1 MGRIP
6 LDRLEAFDRILLL
19 QGPVGPFFD
28 RLALYLLGHGKR
40 VHKIHFNAGD
50 AVFFGACPADSYRGP
65 ANDFGP
71 WLADYLRQRKIE
83 VIALFGEWRLYH
95 RTAHE
100 VASGLRIPVFV
111 FEEGYIRPHYLT
123 LEGHGV
129 NGNTLLPRDP
139 TFYRSLSKLP
149 QPRPRPVRN
158 NYWRMA
164 WFTTLYYI
172 AGVLGRW
179 RYPHYQHHRPLQW
192 YPEGLYWVRS
202 GIRKLYFRLRERGLG
217 QRLQH
222 SELHKKFFLVPL
234 QVHIDS
240 QVTHH
245 SCFRSVTA
253 FLRHVVSSFAAH
265 APADRYLVVKHHPMD
280 RGYTDYSKLLTG
292 LAAELQLGERLI
304 YVHDLHLPTLL
315 ENSCGV
321 VTINSTV
328 GLSALIHN
336 TPVKTL
342 GESVYDVPGVVS
354 TLSLPDF
361 WADPGVVDVELFL
374 RFKRY
379 MIQQTQLNCSFYAPK
394 ALDISTQIG
403 SAETTGTAHS
413 FTR

>member
-1 MGRIP
+1 MGRVP
-6 LDRLEAFDRILLL
+6 LDRLEAFERILLL

-28 RLALYLLGHGKR
+28 RLALYLLDRGKK
-40 VHKIHFNAGD
+40 VHKINFNAGD
-50 AVFFGACPADSYRGP
+50 AFFFGACPADAYRGP
-65 ANDFGP
+65 SKDFGP
-71 WLADYLRQRKIE
+71 WLDHYLRQGRIE
-83 VIALFGEWRLYH
+83 VIALFGEWRSYH
-95 RTAHE
+95 RTAQA
-100 VASGLRIPVFV
+100 VASTLKIPVFV
-111 FEEGYIRPHYLT
+111 FEEGYIRPHYIT
-123 LEGHGV
+123 LERHGV

-139 TFYRSLSKLP
+139 AFYRALRALP
-149 QPRPRPVRN
+149 QPRPQPVRN
-158 NYWRMA
+158 NYWRMV

-202 GIRKLYFRLRERGLG
+202 AVRKPYHRLQERGIEAQLK
-217 QRLQH
+217 RR
-222 SELHKKFFLVPL
+222 EWHKRFFLVPL

-245 SCFRSVTA
+245 SCFRSVAA
-253 FLRHVVSSFAAH
+253 FLHHVVSSFAAH
-265 APADRYLVVKHHPMD
+265 APADRLLVVKHHPMD
-280 RGYTDYSKLLTG
+280 RGYTDYSKLLAG
-292 LAAELQLGERLI
+292 LSAELQLGERLL

-315 ENSCGV
+315 EHACGV

-361 WADPGVVDVELFL
+361 WVDPGVVDTELFL

-394 ALDISTQIG
+394 GIEISTQID
-403 SAETTGTAHS
+403 AADTPGTAHPS
-413 FTR
+413 TR